1 MSEVAK
7 QWWPSTIYAAPE
19 ETIEPLHIIWI
30 NKSGSADPYVT
41 VTLAD
46 TLQYSYDNANW
57 VNASSAD
64 ISGNQMDGGSQY
76 HVYIRRRPDLEPITT
91 LFSLPTLNNKWT
103 INGGQARISG
113 NIMSLLGQDEE
124 VESNAFAALFGQN
137 SNLIDAS
144 GLEMP
149 AMTLAPLCYSGMF
162 LGCTALTAG
171 PALPAM
177 TLNDSCYKE
186 MFSGCAALTTAPAL
200 PATELKRRCYYSMF
214 YGCSAL
220 TAASAL
226 PAMTLAESCYENMFL
241 GCTTLTTAPALPATT
256 LADRCYA
263 SMFTNCSA
271 LTDIPA
277 LPAMEMKAH
286 CYDSMFASC
295 TSLTDIPAGALPAMT
310 LADSCYYSMFQ
321 HSSAAP
327 SADLLPATVM
337 APFCY
342 AAMFAYDDNI
352 TTVPNLPATVMA
364 EACYESMFSTCGG
377 ILGGATLNAAVLVT
391 RCCRRMFQ
399 YCGGLE
405 SVDFTSA
412 TNISAEEALDQWLR
426 GTAEASGG
434 TLYVSSAMLKNW
446 KKDGEVPNNWSIVA
460 R

>member
-19 ETIEPLHIIWI
+19 ETTGPLHIVWI
-30 NKSGSADPYVT
+30 NKSGDADPYVT
-41 VTLAD
+41 VTKAD
-46 TLQYSYDNANW
+46 TLQYSYDNADW
-57 VNASSAD
+57 VNASSAN
-64 ISGNQMDGGSQY
+64 ISGSQMAGGSQY
-76 HVYIRRRPDLEPITT
+76 HVYIRRRPDLEPITV
-91 LFSLPTLNNKWT
+91 LFSSASLNNAWT

-124 VESNAFAALFGQN
+124 AGQGAFTALFYQN

-149 AMTLAPLCYSGMF
+149 AANLAENCYYGMF
-162 LGCTALTAG
+162 YSCT
-171 PALPAM
+171 
-177 TLNDSCYKE
+177 
-186 MFSGCAALTTAPAL
+186 ALTTAPAL
-200 PATELKRRCYYSMF
+200 PAMTLADSCYANMF
-214 YGCSAL
+214 CGCAAL
-220 TAASAL
+220 TAAPAL
-226 PAMTLAESCYENMFL
+226 PAMEMKAYCYENMFY
-241 GCTTLTTAPALPATT
+241 GCTALTTAPALPATT
-256 LADRCYA
+256 LADHCYANMFLSCTALTTAPALPATTLADHCYA

-286 CYDSMFASC
+286 CYDNMFAGC

-321 HSSAAP
+321 HSSAVPA
-327 SADLLPATVM
+327 ADLLPATAM
-337 APFCY
+337 APSCY
-342 AAMFAYDDNI
+342 VAMFAYDDNI

-364 EACYESMFSTCGG
+364 ESCYESMFSTCGG
-377 ILGGATLNAAVLVT
+377 ILGGATLHATVLAT

-412 TNISAEEALDQWLR
+412 TNISAEDALDQWLR
-426 GTAEASGG
+426 GTAAANGG
-434 TLYVSSAMLKNW
+434 TLYVSSAMLKEW
-446 KKDGEVPNNWSIVA
+446 KKNGEVPNNWSIVA